1 MSLSFDDLTIQH
13 QLWVGAGVMPV
24 FGVGPAKIRGAV
36 YVEGP
41 EMVGAPHP
49 FVSGCM
55 MVGPLINPDAPI
67 PFIPGGFCYGLPSN
81 PFSLSV
87 VGSTAVIGNLE
98 TSGDVT
104 VGGNLKVQGLVLGSC
119 GGHILQIKKNFDIP
133 HPSKE
138 GWRLRHT
145 CPEGPSNDV
154 YIRGRVT
161 NRKVIELPSYW
172 KDFVDVRTI
181 TVNLTPIGSHQH
193 VIIKRIDESK
203 IYLQSNGG
211 MPIDCFYHIFAERK
225 DGEKLIPEYPGESPA
240 DYPGDNSGYSIAGYN
255 YDVR

>member
-1 MSLSFDDLTIQH
+1 
-13 QLWVGAGVMPV
+13 MPS

-36 YVEGP
+36 YIEGP
-41 EMVGAPHP
+41 EMIGAPHP
-49 FVSGCM
+49 FITGTL
-55 MVGPLINPDAPI
+55 MVGPLANPDSPT
-67 PFIPGGFCYGLPSN
+67 PVIPGATCYGPPAN

-87 VGSTAVIGNLE
+87 VGSTALMGEVN
-98 TSGDVT
+98 TATNVV
-104 VGGNLKVQGLVLGSC
+104 VGGNVLVQGNVISNC
-119 GGHILQIKKNFDIP
+119 GTHILAAKKNFDIP

-161 NRKVIELPSYW
+161 NKKEIQLPSYW

-181 TVNLTPIGSHQH
+181 TVNLTPVGSHQH
-193 VIIKRIDESK
+193 VMVKRIDHEK
-203 IYLQSNGG
+203 VYLQSNGG
-211 MPIDCFYHIFAERK
+211 MPIDCFYHIYAERI
-225 DGEKLIPEYPGESPA
+225 DGEKLIPEYPGKSPA
-240 DYPGDNSGYSIAGYN
+240 DYPGDNSGYSIVGYN